1 MRVVGVRGR
10 ERFVGESWL
19 GVGVGGWANFFL
31 WGLGVGGWFVGE
43 IFPLK
48 MP

>member
-1 MRVVGVRGR
+1 MRVVGVSGR
-10 ERFVGESWL
+10 ERFVGESE
-19 GVGVGGWANFFL
+19 VA
-31 WGLGVGGWFVGE
+31 WGLGEFFFVGVGGWFVGE